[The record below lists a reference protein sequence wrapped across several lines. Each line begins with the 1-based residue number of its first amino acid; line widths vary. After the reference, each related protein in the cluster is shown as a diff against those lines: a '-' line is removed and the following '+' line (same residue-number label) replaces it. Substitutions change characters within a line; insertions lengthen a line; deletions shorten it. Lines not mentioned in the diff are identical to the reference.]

1 MKKEL
6 RRAMQEGIRES
17 ELNGYKWTVTPTGL
31 KWSYCDEEFTFT
43 MEENGYECQVLA
55 VRAVQSGMHMVSLMI
70 GKEWYCDASSV
81 EDAYRIATEATIRKA
96 NHLY

>member
-17 ELNGYKWTVTPTGL
+17 ELNGYKWAVTPTGL

-43 MEENGYECQVLA
+43 VEEHECQVLA
-55 VRAVQSGMHMVSLMI
+55 VRAVQSGMHMVSLLI
-70 GKEWYCDASSV
+70 GKERYCDASST
-81 EDAYRIATEATIRKA
+81 EEAYRIATEATIKKA

>member
-1 MKKEL
+1 MKKEF

-17 ELNGYKWTVTPTGL
+17 ELNGYKWVVTPTGL

-43 MEENGYECQVLA
+43 MEGNDSECQVLV
-55 VRAVQSGMHMVSLMI
+55 VRAVQSGMKMAALLI
-70 GKEWYCDASSV
+70 GKEWYCDTSSV
-81 EDAYRIATEATIRKA
+81 EDAYRIATKATIKKA